1 MSAVLIA
8 CQLQQHKYGA
18 FTAAAGDPVSKCF
31 EVSLTD
37 SSKLELCCY
46 RLQAAARSAG
56 LSQCPGG
63 LVSATWV
70 PERCQV
76 EPLPGPLAAAHGSTA
91 LLPAGSASGLARHSR
106 AASASGTPSRAS
118 AAYFQSRGA
127 QGQSPAAADSPVLRG
142 HGLTS
147 RAGELGLGRSSAP
160 SAAHGFGTATQVQQS
175 SAAAAATAARRSL
188 PLTSY
193 ADSYGYEGQQGAVG
207 SAPGGFGCQQGQSM
221 AAGLTPWGA
230 EEPQPRTG
238 VPAVPYMQGT
248 SAQGSR
254 QPWQQQQQQQQA
266 ARHTDACWGAAA
278 RGGYSLEHSA
288 ALSSPPGGEDAMGVT
303 CSSPT
308 KGSRQQQLTWSDRQ
322 DQVLRR
328 SLEGAAEALRS
339 SQASLAAARDAA
351 SGAGSRL
358 GSPTKARAV
367 AAEAQGVLSEASLA
381 PPSAAAAGAPQDRDG
396 SSAAGEGGSGGGG
409 GVTGGPGYSSGPG
422 AISGSPQPALSR
434 LQQQHPQQQQLGDDA
449 ESDCGPRMGSPVRM
463 SMQKKA
469 SLLAAAAAAHAAGVT
484 APSAPS
490 DAVGGQDH
498 DGERPVSPAVQAGLA
513 LSNLSLLQHL
523 SAGQLQQDGHGGLE
537 AVGEAAVAAA
547 AGSPVRRTSAGG
559 GAAGASGVQHG
570 QHHLLGQHRPASSGP
585 RVQSDSEYVAAAQ
598 AHHAAN
604 AVPSQH
610 GAATAAGA
618 VADSYN
624 ASHAAAAAIRAASS
638 SMQRV
643 PAHPYSGQSLGVQ
656 RYSADAAV
664 MHNSSTCSPGG
675 LGLLSPGSSPG
686 LLHDSQHAAR
696 WTPLQQQQQQWQH
709 QQQVVPARL
718 PAAWSPGQGAAPS
731 PGLMRPASS
740 RGAGGGVEWQRQQ
753 RYLAGQ
759 QLQQVSPVSAALS
772 PGWVLDP
779 VAQAL
784 QGEVDRLRQ
793 QVGSTSLSEPGPCKM
808 CCLMR

>member
-1 MSAVLIA
+1 M
-8 CQLQQHKYGA
+8 
-18 FTAAAGDPVSKCF
+18 
-31 EVSLTD
+31 
-37 SSKLELCCY
+37 
-46 RLQAAARSAG
+46 
-56 LSQCPGG
+56 
-63 LVSATWV
+63 SATWV

-106 AASASGTPSRAS
+106 AASATGTPSRAA
-118 AAYFQSRGA
+118 AAYFQSRGV

-147 RAGELGLGRSSAP
+147 RAGDLGLARSSAP
-160 SAAHGFGTATQVQQS
+160 SAAYGFGTAAQVQQS

-188 PLTSY
+188 PLTGY
-193 ADSYGYEGQQGAVG
+193 ADSYGCGGQQGALGPAAGRLVNQEEQ
-207 SAPGGFGCQQGQSM
+207 AM
-221 AAGLTPWGA
+221 AAGLTPWEA
-230 EEPQPRTG
+230 DEPQPRTG
-238 VPAVPYMQGT
+238 VPAVPYMQGSSAQGS

-254 QPWQQQQQQQQA
+254 QPWQQQQQV
-266 ARHTDACWGAAA
+266 ARDADACWSTAA
-278 RGGYSLEHSA
+278 RAGYSSEQGT
-288 ALSSPPGGEDAMGVT
+288 ALSPATASDGALGAT

-358 GSPTKARAV
+358 GSPTKVRAG
-367 AAEAQGVLSEASLA
+367 AAEAQAVFPEASLT
-381 PPSAAAAGAPQDRDG
+381 Q
-396 SSAAGEGGSGGGG
+396 SSAAGAAGAQQDVDYGSGAAEDGGGG
-409 GVTGGPGYSSGPG
+409 AACGPGYSSGPG

-434 LQQQHPQQQQLGDDA
+434 LQHQRPQQQQLGDDA

-463 SMQKKA
+463 SMLKKA
-469 SLLAAAAAAHAAGVT
+469 SLLAAAAAAHAAGVA
-484 APSAPS
+484 APFAPAAAAGTTGDQ
-490 DAVGGQDH
+490 DA
-498 DGERPVSPAVQAGLA
+498 DGERPVSPAVQAGVA

-547 AGSPVRRTSAGG
+547 TGSPVRHTSAVG
-559 GAAGASGVQHG
+559 AGASGVQHG
-570 QHHLLGQHRPASSGP
+570 EHQLPGQYRPASSGP
-585 RVQSDSEYVAAAQ
+585 RAQSESSDQVAAAQ
-598 AHHAAN
+598 AYHAAN
-604 AVPSQH
+604 AVHSQH
-610 GAATAAGA
+610 GVATAAGA
-618 VADSYN
+618 VVDSYN

-643 PAHPYSGQSLGVQ
+643 PAHPYSSQSLGVQ

-664 MHNSSTCSPGG
+664 MHNSSTGSPGG
-675 LGLLSPGSSPG
+675 MGLLSPGSSPG
-686 LLHDSQHAAR
+686 LLRDSQHVAR
-696 WTPLQQQQQQWQH
+696 WTPLQQHQQQWQH
-709 QQQVVPARL
+709 QQQGVPARL

-740 RGAGGGVEWQRQQ
+740 SGAGGGVDWQRQQ
-753 RYLAGQ
+753 RYSAGQ
-759 QLQQVSPVSAALS
+759 QQQQLVSPVSVALS
-772 PGWVLDP
+772 PGWVPDP
-779 VAQAL
+779 VAHAL

-793 QVGSTSLSEPGPCKM
+793 QVGSTSEPGPYRM
-808 CCLMR
+808 CCLLR